1 MEQRRS
7 SDGKV
12 STMSSLSSRDQ
23 LTGENRNSWRRSFDT
38 ESDSGQSSRE
48 RGERMEQVQ
57 ATEYHSV

>member
-1 MEQRRS
+1 M
-7 SDGKV
+7 

-23 LTGENRNSWRRSFDT
+23 LTGENRSSWRRSFDT

-57 ATEYHSV
+57 AAEYHSV